1 MGQLDVI
8 IQPCSL
14 FTSQSGVVLKYESDS
29 MIEEQ
34 GVRVRMRFDDE
45 LPVMRAK
52 IETALA

>member
-1 MGQLDVI
+1 MDQLDVI